1 MEISSPVELT
11 RLQRVQRA
19 IRFVEDH
26 LTEPITIADAAD
38 AACYSLYHF
47 CRIFN
52 SVAHHSP
59 YDYLMRRRLSQAA
72 ERLVES
78 RSKIIDI
85 AFDYQFNSPESFSRA
100 FKKMFAVQPKQYRNR
115 GSLDRRRLLTEL
127 SSERLDLMSRAVS
140 LIPERTHLEGFTL
153 SGLMSPIQGD
163 AGMVAGLWEDLNA
176 DRPIEEETEVS
187 SLSSCIG
194 VAGFP
199 RGWNRSGFYYCAA
212 VPRQGTGAPNPGLAT
227 TQLPAGDYARFT
239 FKAKLRELVAILEYV
254 FQTWLPNS
262 DYSPDIPFVILSY
275 GKKPSR
281 TDDGEI
287 DQQVFVPLD

>member
-1 MEISSPVELT
+1 VEISSQVELT

-19 IRFVEDH
+19 IHFMENH

-47 CRIFN
+47 CRTFN

-100 FKKMFAVQPKQYRNR
+100 FKKMFSVQPKQYRNR
-115 GSLDRRRLLTEL
+115 GSLDRRQLLTEL
-127 SSERLDLMSRAVS
+127 TSERLDLMSRAVS
-140 LIPERTHLEGFTL
+140 LIPERTHLDGSTL
-153 SGLMSPIQGD
+153 SGLMGPIQED
-163 AGMVAGLWEDLNA
+163 AGLVAGLWEDLNT
-176 DRPIEEETEVS
+176 DHPLEGETDVS
-187 SLSSCIG
+187 SLSSHLG

-199 RGWNRSGFYYCAA
+199 QGWNRSGFYYSAA
-212 VPRQGTGAPNPGLAT
+212 VPRQGTGESNPAMVT

-239 FKAKLRELVAILEYV
+239 FKAKLRELIAILEYV

-275 GKKPSR
+275 GRKPSGV
-281 TDDGEI
+281 DDGEI
-287 DQQVFVPLD
+287 VQQVFVPLG

>member
-1 MEISSPVELT
+1 MEISTPVDMT

-19 IRFVEDH
+19 IRFMENH

-47 CRIFN
+47 CRTFN

-115 GSLDRRRLLTEL
+115 GSLDRRQLLTEL
-127 SSERLDLMSRAVS
+127 SPRRLDLMSRAVNR
-140 LIPERTHLEGFTL
+140 IPERTHLEGFSL
-153 SGLMSPIQGD
+153 RGLMSRIQES
-163 AGMVAGLWEDLNA
+163 AGTVAELWEDLPA
-176 DRPIEEETEVS
+176 DVPSNRKTEAA
-187 SLSSCIG
+187 SLPRYLG

-199 RGWNRSGFYYCAA
+199 RGWNQSGFYYFAA
-212 VPRQGTGAPNPGLAT
+212 VQQPEAGASNPALAT

-239 FKAKLRELVAILEYV
+239 FKARVTELVAILEYV
-254 FQTWLPNS
+254 IQTWLPRS
-262 DYSPDIPFVILSY
+262 DCSFAIPFVILSY
-275 GKKPSR
+275 GGKPSR
-281 TDDGEI
+281 QDDGEI
-287 DQQVFVPLD
+287 DQQVYVPLD